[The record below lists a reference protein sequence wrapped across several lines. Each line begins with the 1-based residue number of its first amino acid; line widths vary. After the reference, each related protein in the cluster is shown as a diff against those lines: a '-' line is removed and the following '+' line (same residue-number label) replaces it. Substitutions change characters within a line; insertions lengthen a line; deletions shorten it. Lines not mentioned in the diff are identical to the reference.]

1 LGKVPFE
8 PLNMIHWWHDKTT
21 QMSEMQFHTKLC
33 NTQAQEALPAMQ
45 IRMESRSFAPSFG
58 GIGMDFSADDVF

>member
-1 LGKVPFE
+1 
-8 PLNMIHWWHDKTT
+8 MIHWWHDKTT

-45 IRMESRSFAPSFG
+45 IRLETEPSAPSIDG
-58 GIGMDFSADDVF
+58 SAMAVSSDDVF